1 MHLARY
7 IEERKRLVD
16 GVLERLL
23 PPTGPGP
30 GALREAMRYSVFAG
44 GKRLRPVLCIA
55 AIEALGADPSPFL
68 RAACALELVHTYSLV
83 HDDLPAMDDDDLR
96 RGRPTSHR
104 VFGEALAILAGDALL
119 TLAFEVVA
127 REEAVPP
134 AARATL
140 VAALAAGSGA
150 AGMVGGQVLDLGA
163 EGREVS
169 AEELAEIHARKTA
182 ALMETSAVF
191 GAVLGGAV
199 PDDAA
204 SLRAY
209 GRSLGMAFQV
219 TDDVLDATGD
229 ERLMGKRARRDAA
242 ARKATYPGLFGVEE
256 SRRIAAAHVEA
267 AVGALGAFDER
278 ADPLREIARGLL
290 GRGS

>member
-1 MHLARY
+1 M
-7 IEERKRLVD
+7 
-16 GVLERLL
+16 
-23 PPTGPGP
+23 
-30 GALREAMRYSVFAG
+30 S
-44 GKRLRPVLCIA
+44 
-55 AIEALGADPSPFL
+55 S
-68 RAACALELVHTYSLV
+68 ACALELVHTYSLV

-134 AARATL
+134 GARAAL
-140 VAALAAGSGA
+140 VAALAQGSGA
-150 AGMVGGQVLDLGA
+150 AGMVGGQVMDLCA
-163 EGREVS
+163 ERRAIS
-169 AEELAEIHARKTA
+169 AEELAEIHACKTA
-182 ALMETSAVF
+182 ALMEASATF
-191 GAVLGGAV
+191 GAVLGGAEAG
-199 PDDAA
+199 DAA

-219 TDDVLDATGD
+219 TDDILDATGD
-229 ERLMGKRARRDAA
+229 EHLMGKRARRDAA

-267 AVGALGAFDER
+267 AVEALGAFDGR